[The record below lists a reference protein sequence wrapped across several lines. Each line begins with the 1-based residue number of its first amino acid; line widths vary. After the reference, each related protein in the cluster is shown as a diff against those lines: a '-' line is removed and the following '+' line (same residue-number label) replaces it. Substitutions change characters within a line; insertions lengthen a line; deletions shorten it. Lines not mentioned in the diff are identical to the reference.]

1 MSAVPVYAGPFGKEQ
16 AERLL
21 WRAGFGAREGEAEK
35 LSQLGLEAAV
45 ASLTRPPLEQLVGP
59 APVDEKGRPIAPY
72 DAYGHDHLWWL
83 DRMVRTTAPL
93 VERMTLIWHSW
104 FATSN
109 QGVASQTLML
119 NQNQLFRQN
128 ALGSFADLLTGVTQD
143 PAMLVWLNGNQN
155 VKSHPNENYGR
166 EMMELFT
173 LGANRGAYTE
183 TDVRE
188 NARALTGWRGSVNKG
203 VITPFVFDPA
213 QHDTGSKT
221 IFGQTGNYAW
231 QDSCNLCLNHKLHP
245 SFLVSKLWSYFVP
258 TRYDAGTLQG
268 LNALYAQRQI
278 LPVVEAILKHPAL
291 YTGPRMMKTPV
302 VLNAG
307 LLRMRGR
314 GIDTSAWWTLGQSAG
329 QQLFYPPDVGGW
341 DYTRWLDTATFRARW
356 FIAALV
362 QGAGQPTDSPS
373 DPATLVSRSIRFWG
387 FPTITPETTGL
398 LTAFAKAQLAR
409 KNAPPLVE
417 TAVRRLIGSSPDLQT
432 A

>member
-1 MSAVPVYAGPFGKEQ
+1 MSAVPVYAGPFGREQ

-21 WRAGFGAREGEAEK
+21 WRAGFGARAGEAAK
-35 LSQLGLEAAV
+35 LSKLGLDAAV
-45 ASLTRPPLEQLVGP
+45 SSLTQPASTQLLGP
-59 APVDEKGRPIAPY
+59 EPRDDKGRPLAPN

-83 DRMVRTTAPL
+83 DRMVRTSAPL

-109 QGVASQTLML
+109 QGVASQKLML
-119 NQNQLFRQN
+119 GQNELFRQN

-155 VKSHPNENYGR
+155 VKNRPNENYGR
-166 EMMELFT
+166 ELMELFT

-188 NARALTGWRGSVNKG
+188 QARALTGWRGSVNKG
-203 VITPFVFDPA
+203 VITPFTYDTR
-213 QHDTGSKT
+213 QHDPGTKT
-221 IFGQTGNYAW
+221 IFGQSGAYAW
-231 QDSCNLCLNHKLHP
+231 QDSCSLCLNHQLHP
-245 SFLVSKLWSYFVP
+245 SFFVSKLWSYFVP
-258 TRYDAGTLQG
+258 THYDVATLQG
-268 LNALYAQRQI
+268 LEALYSDRQI
-278 LPVVEAILKHPAL
+278 LPVVEAILKHPAF
-291 YTGPRMMKTPV
+291 YTGPRMLKPPV
-302 VLNAG
+302 VFNAG

-314 GIDTSAWWTLGQSAG
+314 GIDTATWWSLGQSAG

-341 DYTRWLDTATFRARW
+341 DYSRWLDTATFRARW

-362 QGAGQPTDSPS
+362 QGAGQPTSSPS
-373 DPATLVSRSIRFWG
+373 DPAKLVQRSIQFWG
-387 FPTITPETTGL
+387 FPTITPQTQTL

-409 KNAPPLVE
+409 KNAAPVVE

>member
-1 MSAVPVYAGPFGKEQ
+1 MSGVPVYTGPFGKEQ

-21 WRAGFGAREGEAEK
+21 WRAGFGARAGEAAK
-35 LSQLGLEAAV
+35 LSKLGLDAAV
-45 ASLTRPPLEQLVGP
+45 ASLTAPATTQLVGP
-59 APVDEKGRPIAPY
+59 EPHDEKGRPIAPY

-83 DRMVRTTAPL
+83 DRMVRTPAPL
-93 VERMTLIWHSW
+93 VERMTLIWHGW

-109 QGVASQTLML
+109 QGVSSQRLML
-119 NQNQLFRQN
+119 DQNQLFRQN

-143 PAMLVWLNGNQN
+143 PAMLIWLNGNQN
-155 VKSHPNENYGR
+155 VKSRPNENYGR

-188 NARALTGWRGSVNKG
+188 QARALTGWRGSVNKG
-203 VITPFVFDPA
+203 VITPFTYDVR
-213 QHDTGSKT
+213 QHDTGKKT
-221 IFGQTGNYAW
+221 IFGQSGAYDWRDA
-231 QDSCNLCLNHKLHP
+231 CNLCLNHKLHP
-245 SFLVSKLWSYFVP
+245 SFFVSKLWGYFVP
-258 TRYDAGTLQG
+258 TRYDAATLEG
-268 LNALYAQRQI
+268 LKALYAERQI
-278 LPVVEAILKHPAL
+278 RPVVEAILKHPAL
-291 YTGPRMMKTPV
+291 YTGPRMLKSPV
-302 VLNAG
+302 VFNAG

-314 GIDTSAWWTLGQSAG
+314 GIDSATWWTLGQSAG

-373 DPATLVSRSIRFWG
+373 DPAKLVERSIQFWG
-387 FPTITPETTGL
+387 FPTITPETRRL

-409 KNAPPLVE
+409 KNLAPVVE
-417 TAVRRLIGSSPDLQT
+417 TAVRRLIASSPDLQT

>member
-1 MSAVPVYAGPFGKEQ
+1 M
-16 AERLL
+16 
-21 WRAGFGAREGEAEK
+21 
-35 LSQLGLEAAV
+35 
-45 ASLTRPPLEQLVGP
+45 
-59 APVDEKGRPIAPY
+59 
-72 DAYGHDHLWWL
+72 L
-83 DRMVRTTAPL
+83 D
-93 VERMTLIWHSW
+93 
-104 FATSN
+104 
-109 QGVASQTLML
+109 
-119 NQNQLFRQN
+119 QNELFRRN

-155 VKSHPNENYGR
+155 VKSRPNENYGR

-188 NARALTGWRGSVNKG
+188 QARALTGWRGSVNKG
-203 VITPFVFDPA
+203 VITPFTYNPNFHDPG
-213 QHDTGSKT
+213 TKS
-221 IFGQTGNYAW
+221 IFGQSGAYTW
-231 QDSCNLCLNHKLHP
+231 QDACGLCLGHPLHP
-245 SFLVSKLWSYFVP
+245 SFFVSKLWSYFIP
-258 TRYDAGTLQG
+258 TRYDAATLDG
-268 LNALYAQRQI
+268 LKELYADRQI
-278 LPVVEAILKHPAL
+278 QPVVEAILKHPAL
-291 YTGPRMMKTPV
+291 HTGPRMMKSPV
-302 VLNAG
+302 VFNAG

-314 GIDTSAWWTLGQSAG
+314 GIDTAKWWSLDQSAG

-373 DPATLVSRSIRFWG
+373 DPAKLVQRSVQFWG
-387 FPTITPETTGL
+387 FPTITPETTNL

-409 KNAPPLVE
+409 KNPAPVVE